1 MLLEVKDLNISLTSE
16 KSVAEHISFRLGQ
29 GEMLSIVGSS
39 GAGKTTICKAIMGLL
54 GNAYR
59 ADGEILFQGE
69 DLLDLPERKRQT
81 IYGKEIC
88 LIMQNPMTAFNPS
101 IRVGRQ
107 MEKTYLLHHGK
118 TPRQEMQRLFAA
130 ILQKLGLEDT
140 QRILNSYPF
149 TLSGGML
156 QRLMIAAAVGI
167 VILLVLII
175 KFKLHPVLSMMIS
188 AIIIGAGAGMPL
200 TMISDTVEKGVGKT
214 LQGIALLVGLGSMF
228 GGILEVSGGAQRIA
242 ETLIGKFGQKKA
254 GWALG
259 LTGLV
264 IGTTVFFE
272 AGVVV
277 LIPLVFSVAKQTRKS
292 TLYYALPLLSGL
304 ASGYAFVPPSAGSVL
319 VANALGVN
327 LGTMIMV
334 GVPTA
339 LICMMVSG
347 IFWGSF
353 VGNKIYTEL
362 PANVEEIKDDGKDL
376 PPFGLVLGVIL
387 IPLVLILLSTLSK
400 YMPLPEGV
408 KDVLGFIGKPFL
420 ALTIATLASMY
431 FLGIKRGFTGA
442 QLKKIL
448 DHSLRPVGMILLVI
462 ASGGVIRWMLQDSG
476 LGNIIGPVLEK
487 SGLPLILIA
496 FLIALLVRA
505 SVGSSI
511 VAMTMAS
518 GIMATMPAVMG
529 TSMLYRAAMCCA
541 ICGGATA
548 LSHVNDAGFWL
559 VTSFLEIDEKTT
571 LKSWTIME
579 TLIGVTALIV
589 SFIVSIFA

>member
-1 MLLEVKDLNISLTSE
+1 MEE
-16 KSVAEHISFRLGQ
+16 
-29 GEMLSIVGSS
+29 
-39 GAGKTTICKAIMGLL
+39 TT
-54 GNAYR
+54 
-59 ADGEILFQGE
+59 
-69 DLLDLPERKRQT
+69 
-81 IYGKEIC
+81 
-88 LIMQNPMTAFNPS
+88 
-101 IRVGRQ
+101 
-107 MEKTYLLHHGK
+107 
-118 TPRQEMQRLFAA
+118 FAA
-130 ILQKLGLEDT
+130 D
-140 QRILNSYPF
+140 P
-149 TLSGGML
+149 M
-156 QRLMIAAAVGI
+156 RLMIAAAVGI
-167 VILLVLII
+167 VVLLVLII

-242 ETLIGKFGQKKA
+242 A

-292 TLYYALPLLSGL
+292 TLYYAIPLLSGL

-353 VGNKIYTEL
+353 IGNKIHTEL

>member
-1 MLLEVKDLNISLTSE
+1 MEE
-16 KSVAEHISFRLGQ
+16 
-29 GEMLSIVGSS
+29 
-39 GAGKTTICKAIMGLL
+39 TT
-54 GNAYR
+54 
-59 ADGEILFQGE
+59 
-69 DLLDLPERKRQT
+69 
-81 IYGKEIC
+81 
-88 LIMQNPMTAFNPS
+88 
-101 IRVGRQ
+101 
-107 MEKTYLLHHGK
+107 
-118 TPRQEMQRLFAA
+118 FAA
-130 ILQKLGLEDT
+130 D
-140 QRILNSYPF
+140 P
-149 TLSGGML
+149 M
-156 QRLMIAAAVGI
+156 RLMIAAAVGI
-167 VILLVLII
+167 VVLLVLII

-292 TLYYALPLLSGL
+292 TLYYAIPLLSGL

-353 VGNKIYTEL
+353 IGNKIHTEL

-448 DHSLRPVGMILLVI
+448 
-462 ASGGVIRWMLQDSG
+462 DSG